1 VDGRYS
7 AVMSEDSACSQSYGL
22 ALDGDESR
30 GPTFETLAGAAQA
43 AVEAVGPHGDNY
55 TALILH
61 FESVDGEFPLG
72 RRGLTVLARV
82 NRVDEHGAPTQA
94 P

>member
-1 VDGRYS
+1 MVRGRYND
-7 AVMSEDSACSQSYGL
+7 VMMEESPYSQPYGL

-61 FESVDGEFPLG
+61 FESVDGEFPFG
-72 RRGLTVLARV
+72 RRGLTVLP
-82 NRVDEHGAPTQA
+82 G
-94 P
+94 